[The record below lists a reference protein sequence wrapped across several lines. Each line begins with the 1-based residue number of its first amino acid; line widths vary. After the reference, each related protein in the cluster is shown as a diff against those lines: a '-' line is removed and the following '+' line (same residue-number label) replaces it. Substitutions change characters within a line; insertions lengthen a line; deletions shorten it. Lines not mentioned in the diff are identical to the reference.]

1 MAIKNKGVFDQPDA
15 AVLVHDEPSPELTSI
30 TADRSFF
37 GQPRGLSTLFFT
49 EMWERFSY
57 YGIRPLLVLFM
68 TAALVRG
75 GFGFDRPTAAAIVG
89 IYSASVYLASL
100 PGGWIADRWLGL
112 RRSIWWGGVLIA
124 LGHLSIGLSAIFAHQ
139 AFFLGLILIVMGT
152 GMLKPNISA
161 LVGDLYPEGG
171 ARRDAGFSIFY
182 MGINAGALIAPIV
195 TGFLGERVGWHWGFG
210 AAGVGMLIG
219 LLTFRA
225 RAAETLGPLGLTP
238 GGSVADQQRART
250 ITLGTLAVIAVVVVM
265 ATLGV
270 FAIDPVAIAK
280 MMKNIILTVAVIGFA
295 YLFFFAGLTGD
306 EKKGI
311 VVILVLFIFSVVFWS
326 AFEQAPTSLN
336 LFARDFT
343 DRTVFGWEMPASW
356 FQSVESFF
364 VILFAPMLA
373 VLWTRLGSRGRDLS
387 SPTKFA
393 LGLALAGVGF
403 LLMVAAANRVVSG
416 GAATRVSMLW
426 LIGSYA
432 FQGLGEL
439 ALSPVGMSSMTK
451 LAPRRFAGLTMGVWF
466 TSLALGNLIAGLV
479 GGNVDPE
486 KLDQMPALFQ
496 RTAMSLFIA
505 AAVLLVLV
513 VPIRQMMRKREL

>member
-1 MAIKNKGVFDQPDA
+1 MTKNDSVFTQPQA
-15 AVLVHDEPSPELTSI
+15 ASLTHDEPPAGLAHITS
-30 TADRSFF
+30 DRSFF

-75 GFGFDRPTAAAIVG
+75 GFGFDRPTASAIVG

-112 RRSIWWGGVLIA
+112 RRSIWWGGVFIA
-124 LGHLSIGLSAIFAHQ
+124 LGHLSIALSAIFAHK

-171 ARRDAGFSIFY
+171 ARRDAGYSIFY
-182 MGINAGALIAPIV
+182 MGINSGALIAPII

-225 RAAETLGPLGLTP
+225 RASATLGPLGVTP
-238 GGSVADQQRART
+238 GGSAADQRRART
-250 ITLGTLAVIAVVVVM
+250 ITLGALAVIAVVVVLT
-265 ATLGV
+265 ALGV
-270 FAIDPVAIAK
+270 FAINPVGIAN

-295 YLFFFAGLTGD
+295 YLFLFAGLTND
-306 EKKGI
+306 ERKGI

-387 SPTKFA
+387 SPTKFS

-403 LLMVAAANRVVSG
+403 LLMVAAANRVASG

-432 FQGLGEL
+432 CQGLGEL
-439 ALSPVGMSSMTK
+439 SLSPVGMSSMTK

-479 GGNVDPE
+479 GGGVDPE
-486 KLDQMPALFQ
+486 KLEQMPILFQ
-496 RTAMSLFIA
+496 RTATSLFIA
-505 AAVLLVLV
+505 AAVLLLLV
-513 VPIRQMMRKREL
+513 VPIRKMMARRG